1 MGRRTKG
8 DGSMFAMHHERH
20 GCPPVGADGE
30 RPKHRCRAP
39 WRGVV
44 DLGWVGGKRVRRS
57 VSAPTLRELRPKYQE
72 LQKRL
77 EGGVVEED
85 LTVDGWFTLWLDTV
99 ASRRVRPRTLATY
112 RGYVRTWVVP
122 FLGRYRLSR
131 LRAEHIEAMYDA
143 MRNAGRSDAT
153 VRQVHAIVKKAL
165 TDAVQRRYMDR
176 SPADIAEAPSVPKA
190 HHAYLDA
197 DQAKRVLATAR
208 DQREAARLT
217 VALLLGLRQ
226 SEALG
231 LHWSDIVDVGQ
242 GWGNLAVERGLQRHK
257 GVGLVETDL
266 KTDSS
271 HRVVPLIPGVMATLE
286 RWREESGGTGYVFG
300 GDKPTDPRRDYQAWR
315 EACIRA
321 GVPPVPLH
329 GARASTATLLQEL
342 GVPDRVIAD
351 ILGHSKVTTTQAHYL
366 RSDEGQRRRALEQA
380 GEALGVG

>member
-8 DGSMFAMHHERH
+8 DGSMFAMHHEKH
-20 GCPPVGADGE
+20 GCPPLDGE
-30 RPKHRCRAP
+30 GKRPDHKCRAP

-44 DLGWVGGKRVRRS
+44 DLGWVGGKRVRKS
-57 VSAPTLRELRPKYQE
+57 VSAPTLRELRPKYRD

-85 LTVDGWFTLWLDTV
+85 VTVEAWFTLWLDTV
-99 ASRRVRPRTLATY
+99 AARRVRPRTLATY

-122 FLGRYRLSR
+122 FLGRYRLSK

-165 TDAVQRRYMDR
+165 TDAVQRRRLDR
-176 SPADIAEAPSVPKA
+176 SPADIAEPPAVPKA
-190 HHAYLDA
+190 HHAYLTA
-197 DQAKRVLATAR
+197 DQSKAVLQAATNP
-208 DQREAARLT
+208 REAARLA
-217 VALLLGLRQ
+217 VALLCGLRQ

-231 LHWSDIVDVGQ
+231 LRWSDIVILGD
-242 GWGNLAVERGLQRHK
+242 GWGNIAIERGLQRHK

-271 HRVVPLIPGVMATLE
+271 RRVVPIIPGALAVLE
-286 RWREESGGTGYVFG
+286 EWRQESGGRGYVFG

-329 GARASTATLLQEL
+329 GARASAATLLQEL

-351 ILGHSKVTTTQAHYL
+351 ILGHSKVTTSQAHYL
-366 RSDEGQRRRALEQA
+366 RSDEGQRRRALEAA
-380 GEALGVG
+380 GAALGF